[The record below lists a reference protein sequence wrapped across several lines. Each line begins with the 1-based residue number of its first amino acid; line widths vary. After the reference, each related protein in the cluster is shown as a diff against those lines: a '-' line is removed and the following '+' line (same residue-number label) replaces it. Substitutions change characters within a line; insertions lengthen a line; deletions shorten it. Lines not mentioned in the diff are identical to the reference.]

1 MSDEDAGLFQEQ
13 LRKRFRNEDNRQ
25 RVEMVEI
32 VENLERD
39 TKKLA
44 QEEESLQSQ
53 LLREHKQFL
62 RDENESLAKM
72 KDGRKDSQAT
82 VRPASTL
89 PTVNLYDISSHRPVS
104 ALEFQYVNIWH
115 FTRPPPQRP
124 EVAGKGM
131 GGRDSGDERSQAG
144 TAWKMNFE
152 RPLLY
157 NLYKIASYNSANWL

>member
-1 MSDEDAGLFQEQ
+1 MDFEVGHRTSQTDALKKSTKQNGEYDKHDIGRCEVSGTNLMSDEDAGLFQEQ

-104 ALEFQYVNIWH
+104 ALEFQYVNI
-115 FTRPPPQRP
+115 
-124 EVAGKGM
+124 
-131 GGRDSGDERSQAG
+131 
-144 TAWKMNFE
+144 
-152 RPLLY
+152 
-157 NLYKIASYNSANWL
+157 